1 MAVTEHYQ
9 IPLPDPAA
17 DVDDEFYRLQQAWA
31 IVDAVIWTLA
41 GVVANKA
48 NTGHGHGMA
57 DILGLVAALNG
68 KMAADRAFSL
78 DDLTDVDGAAG
89 AANNYVLVKNASGQW
104 VPSSA
109 IAALGTHQHATGD
122 IVGLT
127 AAINAAVAAVVNA
140 APATLDTLKEI
151 ATALGND
158 ANFSTTITNLIAQ
171 KLALSGG
178 TLTGA
183 LNWGVAAFYSKLAA
197 NGDILLS
204 RGNANGDG
212 FLTWNKA
219 NAYAGFDGTR
229 FVYGGAYELATGG
242 ALRVGP
248 TGSIVYTDGNI
259 EFTGGMLTAF
269 GNSLYNALSAIPKR
283 YTSAQ
288 QVFTQGSPITLS
300 HGLGAV
306 PSIVV
311 ADLVCITA
319 QGGYVP
325 GDITQ
330 IGISM
335 LGISG
340 ITPGAYGVSID
351 KTNTSIVVRIPIHGL
366 TIPNKAANDGTTI
379 NGVTPASWRIVVR
392 AFA

>member
-1 MAVTEHYQ
+1 MAATEHYQ
-9 IPLPDPAA
+9 IPLPDPTTE
-17 DVDDEFYRLQQAWA
+17 VDDEFYRLQQALA
-31 IVDAVIWTLA
+31 IVDAVIWALASVVADKANANHSQAMSTINGLVDALA
-41 GVVANKA
+41 G
-48 NTGHGHGMA
+48 
-57 DILGLVAALNG
+57 
-68 KMAADRAFSL
+68 KMPASQTFSL
-78 DDLTDVDGAAG
+78 DDLTDVTGASGAAV
-89 AANNYVLVKNASGQW
+89 NYVLVKNASGQW

-109 IAALGTHQHATGD
+109 IAALGIHQHPTTD

-178 TLTGA
+178 TLTGV

-269 GNSLYNALSAIPKR
+269 GNSLYNALITIPKR
-283 YTSAQ
+283 YVSAQ
-288 QVFTQGSPITLS
+288 QVITQGSTITLA
-300 HGLGAV
+300 HGLGVV
-306 PSIVV
+306 PSMVV

-325 GDITQ
+325 GEITQ

-335 LGISG
+335 LGVSG

-351 KTNTSIVVRIPIHGL
+351 KTTTNIVVRIPIHGL
-366 TIPNKAANDGTTI
+366 TMPNKAANDGTTI
-379 NGVTPASWRIVVR
+379 NGVIPANWRIVVR
-392 AFA
+392 AFS